1 MKSYRE
7 KPIEKIGQREV
18 IKTMDF
24 SKPDI
29 LDEEGEEVAK
39 ENFLMLSLENGF
51 RVALRPSGTEPKLKF
66 YIFGESESNPEDIHA
81 TKIDVK
87 REVEE
92 LGEFM
97 KEDSK
102 IRSE

>member
-1 MKSYRE
+1 MIHLPDLILSCFLLL
-7 KPIEKIGQREV
+7 
-18 IKTMDF
+18 IKTF
-24 SKPDI
+24 GSFQSF
-29 LDEEGEEVAK
+29 VAK
-39 ENFLMLSLENGF
+39 ENFLVLSLENGF

-66 YIFGESESNPEDIHA
+66 YIFGESESNPEDLHA